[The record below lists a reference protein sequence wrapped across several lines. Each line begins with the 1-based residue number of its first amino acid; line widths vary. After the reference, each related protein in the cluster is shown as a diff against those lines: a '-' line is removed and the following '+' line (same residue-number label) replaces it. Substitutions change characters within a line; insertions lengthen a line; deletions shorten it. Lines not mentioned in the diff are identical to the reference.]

1 MGDPEEASGQ
11 EEQPKRG
18 KGKLLIILV
27 VVLVALGAMGAVAF
41 TIFKGNTPD
50 ESEYVETV
58 ETTSENT
65 FMIPIT
71 EPFVVNLLPDGTD
84 ILSVSVILQLTPREE
99 RGSTVEKAKEELMP
113 LSDANANTTKMPL
126 VSEAIGKVLANKTKQ
141 EYISSVGQDQVKTE
155 IQTAL
160 NKLLR
165 HSKVDKVIFPKP
177 PIVQ

>member
-1 MGDPEEASGQ
+1 
-11 EEQPKRG
+11 
-18 KGKLLIILV
+18 
-27 VVLVALGAMGAVAF
+27 
-41 TIFKGNTPD
+41 
-50 ESEYVETV
+50 
-58 ETTSENT
+58 
-65 FMIPIT
+65 
-71 EPFVVNLLPDGTD
+71 
-84 ILSVSVILQLTPREE
+84 
-99 RGSTVEKAKEELMP
+99 MP